1 MSEKMEL
8 GELIFRAESGQRLS
22 LDDGCAL
29 LEQADLLELG
39 RLASLRRQ
47 ALHGNRVSYVVNFHL
62 NPSNICENR
71 CRFCAFRHKRGEA
84 GAYEMTL
91 EQAFETVER
100 QAPRGVRE
108 IHIVGALNPNLT
120 LDYYVQ
126 LLDGLRQRFPQVSL
140 KAFTAVEIAFLSRT
154 ERVPVEAV
162 LKRLADAGLE
172 ALTGGGAET
181 LSPRVRSE
189 VCPEKLDGT
198 GYLEVHRQAHRLG
211 LRSTATL
218 LFGHVETPRERL
230 DHLCRLRALQD
241 ETGGFTAF
249 VPLVFHPEHTELAHL
264 PRIQARPI
272 LEMVAL
278 ARLLLDNIPNIKA
291 YWISMGTKLAQTALA
306 WGAND
311 LDGTVVEERIHHSAG
326 AASPQ
331 ALTQPQLCALIR
343 EAGFEPVERD
353 ALHRLVGT
361 APPAVRTAGVPAGE
375 IGVPAS
381 DEVFPLSNPTN
392 LLQAVRTAGVP
403 AGEMVSSVQSVGFVQ
418 SVGSAQSVAFSGLL
432 PVADGSRRL
441 TPDEA
446 ADLLEHGD
454 LIALGQAAHRMRL
467 RLHPEPWATFSV
479 DRNINTTNACASL
492 CGFCAFARR
501 PESPDAWT
509 LDRETLAAKIE
520 ELCAVS
526 ERLVGDNPGTNVP
539 RNIPANTSGNTLP
552 ALPPAPP
559 RPIVLMQGG
568 MSPDL
573 TLAWYEDL
581 FRWMRASWPS
591 LYLHALS
598 APEILYLAREAGTDV
613 PSAIRRLRDAGLDS
627 VPGAGAEI
635 LSDRVRAAWSPRK
648 CTADEWIGV
657 MREVH
662 RAGLKSSATMVIG
675 LGETAAERVEHFERI
690 RALQDETGGFTAFI
704 HWTFQPGNTVGPSE
718 GFCRSGALP
727 HAQAGAWDYLRTLAV
742 ARLYLDNVPNLQAS
756 WVTQGRDIAQ
766 LALLFGANDL
776 GSTMLEEN
784 VVAAAGTRFSMS
796 PDDLRRL
803 AEGVGFQL
811 RRRDFFYRLVG

>member
-1 MSEKMEL
+1 V
-8 GELIFRAESGQRLS
+8 ESGQRLS
-22 LDDGCAL
+22 LDEGSAL
-29 LEQADLLELG
+29 LERANLLELG
-39 RLASLRRQ
+39 RLASLRRRV
-47 ALHGNRVSYVVNFHL
+47 LHGNRVSYVVNFHL

-71 CRFCAFRHKRGEA
+71 CRFCAFRRKRGDA

-91 EQAFETVER
+91 ERAFETVER
-100 QAPRGVRE
+100 QAPRGARE
-108 IHIVGALNPNLT
+108 FHIVGALNPNLN
-120 LDYYVQ
+120 LNYYVQ
-126 LLDGLRQRFPQVSL
+126 LLEGLRQRFPQVSL
-140 KAFTAVEIAFLSRT
+140 KAFTAVEIAFLSRI
-154 ERVPVEAV
+154 EGLPVETV

-181 LSPRVRSE
+181 LSPRVRGE
-189 VCPEKLDGT
+189 VCPEKLDGE
-198 GYLEVHRQAHRLG
+198 GYLAIHRQAHRLG

-218 LFGHVETPRERL
+218 LFGHIETPRERL

-249 VPLVFHPEHTELAHL
+249 VPLVFHPEHTDLAHL
-264 PRIQARPI
+264 SRLQARPI

-291 YWISMGTKLAQTALA
+291 YWISMGTKLAQAALA

-311 LDGTVVEERIHHSAG
+311 LDGTVTEERIHHSAG

-331 ALTQPQLCALIR
+331 ALTPSELCALIR

-353 ALHRLVGT
+353 ALHRVVGT
-361 APPAVRTAGVPAGE
+361 VPPAVLTAGVPTGE
-375 IGVPAS
+375 V
-381 DEVFPLSNPTN
+381 
-392 LLQAVRTAGVP
+392 
-403 AGEMVSSVQSVGFVQ
+403 VSSTQSVGFVQ
-418 SVGSAQSVAFSGLL
+418 SVGSAQSAASSALL
-432 PVADGSRRL
+432 PVADGTRRL
-441 TPDEA
+441 TSDEA
-446 ADLLEHGD
+446 VDLLEHGD
-454 LIALGQAAHRMRL
+454 LIALGQAAHRVRQ

-492 CGFCAFARR
+492 CGFCAFARS
-501 PESPDAWT
+501 PEDPGAWT
-509 LDRETLAAKIE
+509 LDRKALAAKIE

-526 ERLVGDNPGTNVP
+526 ERLSGDHRGTNIPQNTPPNVP
-539 RNIPANTSGNTLP
+539 EDSLSTASLV
-552 ALPPAPP
+552 PP

-581 FRWMRASWPS
+581 FRWMRASWPD
-591 LYLHALS
+591 LHIHALS
-598 APEILYLAREAGTDV
+598 APEILYLTREAGTDV

-657 MREVH
+657 MRTVH
-662 RAGLKSSATMVIG
+662 QAGLKSSATMVIG
-675 LGETAAERVEHFERI
+675 LGETAAERVEHLERI

-704 HWTFQPGNTVGPSE
+704 HWTFQPGHTPGPSE
-718 GFCRSGALP
+718 GFCRNDSLS
-727 HAQAGAWDYLRTLAV
+727 HSQAGAWDYLRTLAV
-742 ARLYLDNVPNLQAS
+742 ARLFLDNVPNLQAS

-796 PDDLRRL
+796 PDDLRQL
-803 AEGVGFQL
+803 AEGVGLRL
-811 RRRDFFYRLVG
+811 RRRDFYYRLVT

>member
-1 MSEKMEL
+1 V
-8 GELIFRAESGQRLS
+8 ESGQRLS

-47 ALHGNRVSYVVNFHL
+47 ALHGNRVSYVVNYHL

-126 LLDGLRQRFPQVSL
+126 LLEGLRQRFPRVSL
-140 KAFTAVEIAFLSRT
+140 KAFTAVEIAFLSRM
-154 ERVPVEAV
+154 EGVPVETV
-162 LKRLADAGLE
+162 LKRLAEAGLE

-189 VCPEKLDGT
+189 VCPEKLDGE

-249 VPLVFHPEHTELAHL
+249 VPLVFHPAHTELAHL
-264 PRIQARPI
+264 PRLQARPI

-291 YWISMGTKLAQTALA
+291 YWISMGTKLAQAALA

-311 LDGTVVEERIHHSAG
+311 LDGTVVEERIHHCAG

-331 ALTQPQLCALIR
+331 ALTQPELCALIR

-353 ALHRLVGT
+353 ALHRVV
-361 APPAVRTAGVPAGE
+361 APPAVHPADVPGSGAVSS
-375 IGVPAS
+375 VPS
-381 DEVFPLSNPTN
+381 V
-392 LLQAVRTAGVP
+392 G
-403 AGEMVSSVQSVGFVQ
+403 SVQSVG
-418 SVGSAQSVAFSGLL
+418 SVLSFFPGNLSPSLFPIAQ
-432 PVADGSRRL
+432 GSRRL
-441 TPDEA
+441 TSPEA
-446 ADLLEHGD
+446 TELLERGD

-501 PESPDAWT
+501 PESPEVWT

-526 ERLVGDNPGTNVP
+526 ERLSGGEALSGDREGTTVPLRASENGASENALTRLSPGPDLV
-539 RNIPANTSGNTLP
+539 
-552 ALPPAPP
+552 PP

-598 APEILYLAREAGTDV
+598 APEILYLAREARTDV

-704 HWTFQPGNTVGPSE
+704 HWTFQPGNTAGPSE
-718 GFCRSGALP
+718 GFCRRGALP

-811 RRRDFFYRLVG
+811 RRRDFHYRLVG

>member
-1 MSEKMEL
+1 LSKEIEWGK
-8 GELIFRAESGQRLS
+8 LISRVESGERLS
-22 LDDGCAL
+22 LDEGCAL
-29 LEQADLLELG
+29 LERADLLELG

-71 CRFCAFRHKRGEA
+71 CRFCAFRRRRGDT

-91 EQAFETVER
+91 EEAFETVER
-100 QAPRGVRE
+100 QAPRGARE
-108 IHIVGALNPNLT
+108 FHIVGALNPNLT
-120 LDYYVQ
+120 FTYHER
-126 LLDGLRQRFPQVSL
+126 LLEGLHRRFPQVSL
-140 KAFTAVEIAFLSRT
+140 KAFTAVEIAFMART
-154 ERVPVEAV
+154 AGLPVETV

-189 VCPEKLDGT
+189 VCPEKLDGE
-198 GYLEVHRQAHRLG
+198 GYLAIHRQAHRLG

-249 VPLVFHPEHTELAHL
+249 VPLVFHPAHTELAHL
-264 PRIQARPI
+264 PRLQARPI

-278 ARLLLDNIPNIKA
+278 SRLLLDNIPNIKA
-291 YWISMGTKLAQTALA
+291 YWVSMGTKLAQVALA

-311 LDGTVVEERIHHSAG
+311 LDGTVTEERIHHSAG

-331 ALTQPQLCALIR
+331 ALTPSELRALIQ
-343 EAGFEPVERD
+343 EAGFKPVERD
-353 ALHRLVGT
+353 ALHRAIGIADAICSAGAAVKTQEGQIPSFLLT
-361 APPAVRTAGVPAGE
+361 AEGGGST
-375 IGVPAS
+375 
-381 DEVFPLSNPTN
+381 PTPIPN
-392 LLQAVRTAGVP
+392 
-403 AGEMVSSVQSVGFVQ
+403 
-418 SVGSAQSVAFSGLL
+418 
-432 PVADGSRRL
+432 RRL
-441 TPDEA
+441 MSGEA
-446 ADLLEHGD
+446 VELLEHGD
-454 LIALGQAAHRMRL
+454 LIALGQAAHRMRQ
-467 RLHPEPWATFSV
+467 RLHPEPWVTFAV

-492 CGFCAFARR
+492 CGFCAFARK
-501 PESPDAWT
+501 PGDSGAWT

-526 ERLVGDNPGTNVP
+526 EHLTGENSRTNHP
-539 RNIPANTSGNTLP
+539 RETPADICTREN
-552 ALPPAPP
+552 PPAAPLVSP

-568 MSPDL
+568 MSPAL
-573 TLAWYEDL
+573 TLGWYENL

-591 LYLHALS
+591 LHLHALS
-598 APEILYLAREAGTDV
+598 VPEILYLAREAGTDV

-657 MREVH
+657 MRAVH
-662 RAGLKSSATMVIG
+662 QAGLKSSATMVIG

-690 RALQDETGGFTAFI
+690 RALQDETGGVTAFI
-704 HWTFQPGNTVGPSE
+704 HWTFQPGNTPGPSE
-718 GFCRSGALP
+718 GFCTNGALP
-727 HAQAGAWDYLRTLAV
+727 HTHAGAWDYLRTLAV
-742 ARLYLDNVPNLQAS
+742 ARLFLDNIPNLQAS

-811 RRRDFFYRLVG
+811 RRRDFHYRLVS

>member
-1 MSEKMEL
+1 MSKKIEL
-8 GELIFRAESGQRLS
+8 GELTDRVEAGQRLS
-22 LDDGCAL
+22 LDEGCAL
-29 LEQADLLELG
+29 LERADLLELG

-71 CRFCAFRHKRGEA
+71 CRFCAFRRKPGDA

-91 EQAFETVER
+91 EEALETVER
-100 QAPRGVRE
+100 QAPRGARE
-108 IHIVGALNPNLT
+108 FHIVGALNPNLN
-120 LDYYVQ
+120 LHYYVQ
-126 LLDGLRQRFPQVSL
+126 LLEGLRQRFPQVSL
-140 KAFTAVEIAFLSRT
+140 KAFTAVEIAFLSRI
-154 ERVPVEAV
+154 EGVPVETV
-162 LKRLADAGLE
+162 LKRLADAGLQ

-181 LSPRVRSE
+181 LSPRVRGE
-189 VCPEKLDGT
+189 VCPEKLDGE
-198 GYLEVHRQAHRLG
+198 GYLAIHRQAHRLG

-249 VPLVFHPEHTELAHL
+249 VPLVFHPEHTDLSHL
-264 PRIQARPI
+264 PRLQARPI

-278 ARLLLDNIPNIKA
+278 ARLLLDNIPHIKA

-311 LDGTVVEERIHHSAG
+311 LDGTVTEERIHHSAG

-331 ALTQPQLCALIR
+331 ALTPSELRALIR

-353 ALHRLVGT
+353 ALHRAVEVIGD
-361 APPAVRTAGVPAGE
+361 PAIE
-375 IGVPAS
+375 S
-381 DEVFPLSNPTN
+381 FS
-392 LLQAVRTAGVP
+392 
-403 AGEMVSSVQSVGFVQ
+403 
-418 SVGSAQSVAFSGLL
+418 SAQSVESVISVGSVPSVESVRTLTLPGNFSDSPSALL
-432 PVADGSRRL
+432 PITQGHRRL
-441 TPDEA
+441 TPNEA
-446 ADLLEHGD
+446 AELLEHGD
-454 LIALGQAAHRMRL
+454 LIALGQAAHRVRQ

-492 CGFCAFARR
+492 CGFCAFARK
-501 PESPDAWT
+501 PEDPGAWT
-509 LDRETLAAKIE
+509 LDREALAAKIE

-526 ERLVGDNPGTNVP
+526 ERLSGDHPGTNVP
-539 RNIPANTSGNTLP
+539 KNIPSDTSGGTLST
-552 ALPPAPP
+552 PPLVPP

-573 TLAWYEDL
+573 TLEWYEDL
-581 FRWMRASWPS
+581 LRWMRASWPS
-591 LYLHALS
+591 LHIHALS

-613 PSAIRRLRDAGLDS
+613 PSAVRRLRDAGLDS

-635 LSDRVRAAWSPRK
+635 LSDRVRMAWSPRK

-657 MREVH
+657 MRAVH
-662 RAGLKSSATMVIG
+662 QAGLKSSATMVIG
-675 LGETAAERVEHFERI
+675 LGETASERVEHLERI

-704 HWTFQPGNTVGPSE
+704 HWTFQPGHTAGPSE

-742 ARLYLDNVPNLQAS
+742 ARLYLDNIPNLQAS

-766 LALLFGANDL
+766 MALLFGANDL

-796 PDDLRRL
+796 PDDLRQL
-803 AEGVGFQL
+803 AEGVGFRL
-811 RRRDFFYRLVG
+811 RRRDFYYRLVT